1 MSIRARSSDELR
13 NAREKGACCRN
24 RRERLQSGR
33 LGGAINTGP
42 LSFVRYRTDG
52 ALSEGA
58 NRAAWQFR
66 RGSRVGISP
75 APEDWL
81 PHNAAGLIFPFP
93 SAHL

>member
-33 LGGAINTGP
+33 LGGAVNTGP
-42 LSFVRYRTDG
+42 LSFVLKTDG

-58 NRAAWQFR
+58 NRAAR
-66 RGSRVGISP
+66 HSGAVAGRELS

-81 PHNAAGLIFPFP
+81 PHHAAGLIFPFP